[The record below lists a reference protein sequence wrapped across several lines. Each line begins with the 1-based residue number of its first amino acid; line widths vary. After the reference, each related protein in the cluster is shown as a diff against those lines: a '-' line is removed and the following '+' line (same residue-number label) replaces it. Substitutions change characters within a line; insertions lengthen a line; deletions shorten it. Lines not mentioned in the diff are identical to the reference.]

1 MNKPNIY
8 LDIDGVLLANESNAA
23 PYAEEF
29 LIYILDNYPGSV
41 YWLTTHCWKGT
52 NRTKE
57 ALQPA
62 FSPKLIQRLDEI
74 KPTDWN
80 TSKTDAIDFSKP
92 FLWFDDDLYPPEK
105 TKLEEHQA
113 LSQWIEID
121 LIKDP
126 HILKKIVTNLKAEG
140 LVGPAEGA
148 VPRTLNI

>member
-41 YWLTTHCWKGT
+41 YWLTTHCWNGI

-57 ALQPA
+57 ALLPA
-62 FSPKLIQRLDEI
+62 FSTEVINRLEEV
-74 KPTDWN
+74 KPTNWG

-92 FLWFDDDLYPPEK
+92 FLWFDDDLYPQEK
-105 TKLEEHQA
+105 TKLQSHQA
-113 LSQWIEID
+113 LHQWIEVD
-121 LIKDP
+121 LIKDSN
-126 HILKKIVTNLKAEG
+126 ILSKILTDLKNQNKTN
-140 LVGPAEGA
+140 
-148 VPRTLNI
+148 T